1 MAKFRIGVGSDFVLK
16 DNKVGIG
23 STVPR
28 EKLDVAGTVKG
39 DFIISSEAFFDVYA
53 GFTPQIQNVS
63 VASTVGFTTSGIGT
77 FTQVNETETGFL
89 SLVGEYGS
97 LSEDVVVDEGDIFEV
112 STTTITG
119 ITTLGTQEVYAP
131 DDSVVSVGTLE
142 SVSIQSH
149 FSVPDGGTNERP
161 DQPVEGMVRF
171 NDDLNTLEFYNGIE
185 WRQFTVSGASGR
197 GVFITGQPP
206 GVSDV
211 IDYVNIATL
220 GNAVNFGTSTVANRF
235 SAGCSDGIRGVFS
248 LGYKNPG
255 TFANE
260 LEYIT
265 IASEGNSIDF
275 GDSKLAY
282 GEASVSSSTR
292 GIWGGG
298 QSPSPIGLSNVID
311 YIQIQTLGNT
321 LDFGDLTQPK
331 DTAAGCSSPTRG
343 VFGGGRNP
351 SIRLSEIDF
360 ITISSTGNA
369 IDFGDLTQARRTLGA
384 FSNSTRGI
392 FGGGYTDSPAAL
404 FKTIDF
410 ITIAS
415 TGNAQTFGE
424 LPYNGGYLTGT
435 SSQTRGV
442 FGGASTPSQINNISY
457 VTINSTGNA
466 QDFGDLTVPRS
477 AAGALSDSHG
487 GLGGF

>member
-112 STTTITG
+112 STTNITG

-131 DDSVVSVGTLE
+131 NDSVVSVGTLE

-149 FSVPDGGTNERP
+149 FSVPNGGISSRP
-161 DQPVEGMVRF
+161 NQPTEGMVRF

-197 GVFITGQPP
+197 GVFGSSVLTYINISSTGNAQNF
-206 GVSDV
+206 GVSTQSR
-211 IDYVNIATL
+211 AAL
-220 GNAVNFGTSTVANRF
+220 
-235 SAGCSDGIRGVFS
+235 
-248 LGYKNPG
+248 
-255 TFANE
+255 
-260 LEYIT
+260 
-265 IASEGNSIDF
+265 ASF
-275 GDSKLAY
+275 
-282 GEASVSSSTR
+282 SSSTR
-292 GIWGGG
+292 GLWSGGYQPG
-298 QSPSPIGLSNVID
+298 GSWNIID
-311 YIQIQTLGNT
+311 YVTI
-321 LDFGDLTQPK
+321 
-331 DTAAGCSSPTRG
+331 A
-343 VFGGGRNP
+343 
-351 SIRLSEIDF
+351 SE
-360 ITISSTGNA
+360 GNA
-369 IDFGDLTQARRTLGA
+369 IDFGDLTANRYFPAGC
-384 FSNSTRGI
+384 SSSTRGLT
-392 FGGGYTDSPAAL
+392 GGGFSNLTNIIDYVQISTIGNAL
-404 FKTIDF
+404 DFGDLTSARSTNSSTSSATRGVWAGGQSSSIIDYV
-410 ITIAS
+410 TIAS
-415 TGNAQTFGE
+415 LGNAITFGT
-424 LPYNGGYLTGT
+424 LTNISGQSAGC
-435 SSQTRGV
+435 SSSTRGV
-442 FGGASTPSQINNISY
+442 FGGRFTPAANNIA
-457 VTINSTGNA
+457 INVIDYITFASTGNA
-466 QDFGDLTVPRS
+466 TYFGDLTVARGGAFACSNVVRGVFAGGQTSTAVNTIDYITIASIGNAIDFGDLTENR
-477 AAGALSDSHG
+477 AYNAGCSDSHG